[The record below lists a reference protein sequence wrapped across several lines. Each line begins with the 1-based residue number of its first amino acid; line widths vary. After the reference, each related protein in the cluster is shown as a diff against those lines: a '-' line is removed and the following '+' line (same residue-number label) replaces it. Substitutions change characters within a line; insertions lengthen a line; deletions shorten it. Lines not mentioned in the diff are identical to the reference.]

1 MGNTGVGKED
11 DRNYDDDVDCPK
23 AGVENRGMA
32 MERNGG
38 TNAWTERLEPV
49 EYFLGRIK
57 WLQKKTV
64 EKFLDLDQPEKVEE
78 RQHQFPSI
86 SLARPRRPRH
96 VNLYSIVCVSFRD

>member
-11 DRNYDDDVDCPK
+11 DDDDDDVDCPK

-49 EYFLGRIK
+49 EYFL
-57 WLQKKTV
+57 
-64 EKFLDLDQPEKVEE
+64 D
-78 RQHQFPSI
+78 
-86 SLARPRRPRH
+86 RRPDKM
-96 VNLYSIVCVSFRD
+96 VAKENSGKSFWIRISRKKLKSAKISFQVFLLPGLGDQDM